1 MGNVMRRSHSL
12 FPEEEPFDE
21 PLINLTPLIDVV
33 FVVLISFMIIAP
45 VLDTDRVQLAPG
57 LANRSKDHFSQ
68 CAEPLT
74 ITVHADNSIWVD
86 RHQIALSD
94 LEKWLHKEKKIHPRA
109 IPRLV
114 HDSRAQFGTYQSVKN
129 RIEACG
135 FSEMDVI
142 LQPQ

>member
-1 MGNVMRRSHSL
+1 MARSL
-12 FPEEEPFDE
+12 FPEEEQFDE

-45 VLDTDRVQLAPG
+45 VIDTDHVQLAPG
-57 LANRSKDHFSQ
+57 LANRPKDSSATQ
-68 CAEPLT
+68 SGALT
-74 ITVHADNSIWVD
+74 IVVRADNSIWVD
-86 RHQIALSD
+86 HRPIALSGLD
-94 LEKWLHKEKKIHPRA
+94 KWLQAEKKIHPHA
-109 IPRLV
+109 IPKLI

-135 FSEMDVI
+135 FEEMDVI

>member
-1 MGNVMRRSHSL
+1 VSRISS
-12 FPEEEPFDE
+12 PISEEDPFDE

-57 LANRSKDHFSQ
+57 PAVHTKERSS
-68 CAEPLT
+68 ARASEPLT
-74 ITVHADNSIWVD
+74 ITVHADNTIWVD
-86 RHQIALSD
+86 HRLIAIND
-94 LEKWLHKEKKIHPRA
+94 LEKWLQHEKKVHPRA
-109 IPRLV
+109 APKLI
-114 HDSRAQFGTYQSVKN
+114 HDSRAQFGIYQSIKN

-135 FSEMDVI
+135 FQEMDVI

>member
-1 MGNVMRRSHSL
+1 MGRSRSL
-12 FPEEEPFDE
+12 FPEDEPFDE

-57 LANRSKDHFSQ
+57 MANRSKDHLSHES
-68 CAEPLT
+68 ADVLT
-74 ITVHADNSIWVD
+74 IIVKADNSIWVD
-86 RHQIALSD
+86 RRRIALAD
-94 LEKWLHKEKKIHPRA
+94 LEKWLHREKKIHPRA
-109 IPRLV
+109 IPKLI

-129 RIEACG
+129 RIESCG
-135 FSEMDVI
+135 FEEMDVI